1 MSIMKKGKILKI
13 RLGFNPNSSSIGI
26 DISVFLWSAVII
38 TTVVNTIMAL
48 VSILRSR
55 RDKNE
60 G

>member
-1 MSIMKKGKILKI
+1 MKKGKILKV

-38 TTVVNTIMAL
+38 TTVLNAIMAL
-48 VSILRSR
+48 VSILKSR
-55 RDKNE
+55 RDKIE

>member
-1 MSIMKKGKILKI
+1 MKKGKILKI